1 MRLRIP
7 ASQSKTRLG
16 CLILKILSE
25 DLTSPLA
32 SNAMGLIISIEK
44 IAVVRIP
51 MLVIGGNIIVV
62 RVVGLQSVLL
72 SLFGDQRGRGTVS
85 ETKKESTHHDPN
97 GILWTSGISKALHLY
112 TVSGGLLCVVVRHT
126 QLAPISMIYG
136 LPSLSL
142 PKGLCQARPPI
153 VSRYSRIAKS

>member
-16 CLILKILSE
+16 RLILEVLSE

-32 SNAMGLIISIEK
+32 SNGISLIVGIEK
-44 IAVVRIP
+44 ITVVRIP

-62 RVVGLQSVLL
+62 RVVGLQPVLL
-72 SLFGDQRGRGTVS
+72 SLFGDQRDRTES
-85 ETKKESTHHDPN
+85 ETKKSRPHHDPN
-97 GILWTSGISKALHLY
+97 GILWTSGIPKALHLHI
-112 TVSGGLLCVVVRHT
+112 VSGGVLLCVIVRHT